1 MNYCKGVIISNK
13 YIESIIE
20 ELKDLL
26 VKHSGLNGEMIEE
39 SLHSL
44 FGKID
49 RNEDHD
55 IEKLVDFVF
64 FAATLYE
71 LKARFLNF
79 NDKEIDWLDEVEVL
93 KDRDIAFTRLLQFK
107 AFSEVGLAIA
117 SKIKNE
123 EKTVPVFKSYQVK
136 DTIPASIIIKN
147 INLTQF
153 ESTAEEA
160 YNRYNTVKGFSHI
173 DKDLPDIQTSIENFI
188 KHVNLDIHETFED
201 IISHGNYKDAVAY
214 FLALLET
221 VRWGIVRAEQTK
233 FDGTIT
239 IIKNE

>member
-1 MNYCKGVIISNK
+1 MTISNK

-26 VKHSGLNGEMIEE
+26 VKHSSLDGEIIEE
-39 SLHSL
+39 SLHTL

-55 IEKLVDFVF
+55 IENLVDFVF

-71 LKARFLNF
+71 LKARFLNS

-107 AFSEVGLAIA
+107 AFSEVGIAIA
-117 SKIKNE
+117 SKIQNE
-123 EKTVPVFKSYQVK
+123 EKSTSVFKYYQVREMIPTSIVIK
-136 DTIPASIIIKN
+136 D

-153 ESTAEEA
+153 ESTAEET
-160 YNRYNTVKGFSHI
+160 YNRFNTMKGFAHI
-173 DKDLPDIQTSIENFI
+173 DKDLPDIQISIENFI
-188 KHVNLDIHETFED
+188 KHVNLKMYDTFED
-201 IISHGNYKDAVAY
+201 IISDGTYQDAIAY

-233 FDGTIT
+233 FDGSIT
-239 IIKNE
+239 IKKND